1 MAEESLNE
9 PLEEELE
16 RLIDDVLDW
25 QYTHGSLLKLPPDTG
40 AVVARPIGVALFP
53 SPFRKALFEQAICLQ
68 RLYNKLYIA
77 IARDELWLSLILRN
91 LLDSDSLVATLWTIH
106 ERVKADRRQAQPL
119 SMTLF
124 RSDYMMH
131 VPHGTDG
138 QSLPPQL
145 KQVELNTF
153 SLAGAVHSA
162 KASRMH
168 EHFNDIGSHEAHR
181 PPYSYDIFPPSHAP
195 RSIVHALETAH
206 ARYGS
211 KAKCPSAQRT
221 AIIMLVQPNNVNVCD
236 ERPIEEMLWYG
247 DVPNFRIE
255 FGQAVLDATSLSPS
269 GELLLRRPRKGEE
282 VFFEITVVYY
292 RAGYDAEEY
301 NPAGIAARLQLEKSR
316 AIKCPSIIMQIAGS
330 KKVQQELAT
339 PGAVERFLPPQEATR
354 IRETFMRMYPLDE
367 FETGAR
373 GRELALDPAT
383 ARNHV
388 LKPSMEGG
396 AHNIHGSAIPD
407 YLRSIPQSSWSEY
420 ILMQKIEPP
429 SDIHNSLISFRGLHS
444 GRVVSE
450 LGVYGMCIWDEDEVE
465 EEGLLKVKHM
475 GHDCFSFKSK
485 ASGVDEMSVVK
496 GYGHFDSPWLV

>member
-1 MAEESLNE
+1 MA
-9 PLEEELE
+9 
-16 RLIDDVLDW
+16 
-25 QYTHGSLLKLPPDTG
+25 
-40 AVVARPIGVALFP
+40 
-53 SPFRKALFEQAICLQ
+53 
-68 RLYNKLYIA
+68 
-77 IARDELWLSLILRN
+77 
-91 LLDSDSLVATLWTIH
+91 
-106 ERVKADRRQAQPL
+106 
-119 SMTLF
+119 LF

-211 KAKCPSAQRT
+211 KAKCPSAQQT

-236 ERPIEEMLWYG
+236 ERPIEEMLW
-247 DVPNFRIE
+247 DSDIPNFRIE
-255 FGQAVLDATSLSPS
+255 FGQAVLDATSLSSS
-269 GELLLRRPRKGEE
+269 GELLLRRSRKGEE
-282 VFFEITVVYY
+282 VFFEMTVVYY

-316 AIKCPSIIMQIAGS
+316 AIKCPSILTQIAGS

-354 IRETFMRMYPLDE
+354 IRETFMPMYPLDDS
-367 FETGAR
+367 ETGAR

-388 LKPSMEGG
+388 LKPSLEGG

-407 YLRSIPQSSWSEY
+407 YLRSIPQSSWPEY

-429 SDIHNSLISFRGLHS
+429 SDIHNSLISFRGLHT
-444 GRVVSE
+444 GPVVSE
-450 LGVYGMCIWDEDEVE
+450 LGVYGMCIWDEDEM
-465 EEGLLKVKHM
+465 EGEGLKVKHM